1 MFKSAKKN
9 WLSSK
14 IKYYT
19 QFTKIANLCKKI
31 LTLENSPA
39 TCIIMSPTTCT
50 SRIVD
55 FCKLKMI
62 QYVLVAA
69 HTFKLPILYI
79 LCIEKKI
86 TPTEY

>member
-1 MFKSAKKN
+1 
-9 WLSSK
+9 
-14 IKYYT
+14 
-19 QFTKIANLCKKI
+19 
-31 LTLENSPA
+31 
-39 TCIIMSPTTCT
+39 MSPTTCT